1 MFFSVLYSLGQLVH
15 PPLVVDISKNEFD
28 QLMWVSFLYNQS
40 WLNGLF
46 IVFWHSCLAYCSF
59 HMIFA
64 TCISPC
70 IFYSGLLFDHQVHSS
85 NSNFGSAVFEPY
97 KDSKVELLGPKL
109 LFIALNLG
117 GLALGVWKVRSTFNF
132 SSFVVL
138 IVLSPCFNFQ
148 KNKKAYINSS
158 LSLSLLFLGHASLFL
173 CI

>member
-1 MFFSVLYSLGQLVH
+1 MLLIQIFLSVLYSLGQLAH
-15 PPLVVDISKNEFD
+15 PPLVVDVSKNEFD

-40 WLNGLF
+40 WLTWL
-46 IVFWHSCLAYCSF
+46 IYCILALVLANCSF

-70 IFYSGLLFDHQVHSS
+70 IFYPDLLFDCQVHSS
-85 NSNFGSAVFEPY
+85 NSYFGSAVFEPY

-117 GLALGVWKVRSTFNF
+117 GLALGVWKVRSNFNL

-138 IVLSPCFNFQ
+138 IAWSPSFNFQ
-148 KNKKAYINSS
+148 KNK
-158 LSLSLLFLGHASLFL
+158 
-173 CI
+173 